1 MKYHAL
7 VPVKSLDEVKSRLAT
22 HLTLQQR
29 QTLVLDMLHHVL
41 QTLRKSELLEQIS
54 VVSPDERVLQ
64 QAQLWGVQ
72 ALVEE
77 QPGHNEALYAA
88 ALREQ
93 RMGITGLLTISAD
106 LPLLHPSD
114 IRTFIAQ
121 AEHYAVVLAASRDK
135 TGTNAILMR
144 PPLILPYLFGPNS
157 LQRYQ
162 QAARNMGVSSIVYS
176 NIGLALDV
184 DTVDDLDD
192 VNELQVLSGEQ
203 YQSWQLASCG
213 SPIS

>member
-7 VPVKSLDEVKSRLAT
+7 VPVKALGEVKSRLAT

-29 QTLVLDMLHHVL
+29 RTLVLDMLHHVI
-41 QTLRKSELLEQIS
+41 QALRQSELLEQIS

-64 QAQLWGVQ
+64 QARLWGVQ

-93 RMGITGLLTISAD
+93 QANITGLLTISAD

-114 IRTFIAQ
+114 IRTFIGQ
-121 AEHYAVVLAASRDK
+121 PEHYSVVLAASRDR

-144 PPLILPYLFGPNS
+144 PPLVLPYLFGPNS

-162 QAARNMGVSSIVYS
+162 QAARNMGVSSIVFS

-184 DTVDDLDD
+184 DTIDDLDD

-203 YQSWQLASCG
+203 SKSWQLVPYG
-213 SPIS
+213 SPL

>member
-7 VPVKSLDEVKSRLAT
+7 VPVKALDEVKSRLAT

-29 QTLVLDMLHHVL
+29 QMLVLDMLHHVI
-41 QTLRKSELLEQIS
+41 QALRQSELLDSIS
-54 VVSPDERVLQ
+54 VVSPDERVLR
-64 QAQLWGVQ
+64 QARLWGVQ
-72 ALVEE
+72 TLVEE

-88 ALREQ
+88 ALREKQ
-93 RMGITGLLTISAD
+93 ADITGLLTISAD
-106 LPLLHPSD
+106 LPLLHPND
-114 IRTFIAQ
+114 IRTFIGQ
-121 AEHYAVVLAASRDK
+121 PEHYSVVLAASRDR

-144 PPLILPYLFGPNS
+144 PPLVLPYLFGPNS

-162 QAARNMGVSSIVYS
+162 QTARNMRVSSIVFN

-184 DTVDDLDD
+184 DTIDDLDD

-203 YQSWQLASCG
+203 SQSWQLASCG
-213 SPIS
+213 SSIS

>member
-29 QTLVLDMLHHVL
+29 RTLVLDMLHHVL
-41 QTLRKSELLEQIS
+41 QALRQSELLEQIS

-64 QAQLWGVQ
+64 QARLWGVQ

-77 QPGHNEALYAA
+77 QPGHNEALAAA

-93 RMGITGLLTISAD
+93 RAGIAGLFTISAD
-106 LPLLHPSD
+106 LPLLHPGD
-114 IRTFIAQ
+114 IRTFIGQ
-121 AEHYAVVLAASRDK
+121 PEHYSVVLAASRDR

-162 QAARNMGVSSIVYS
+162 QAARNRGVSSIVYS
-176 NIGLALDV
+176 NTGLALDV
-184 DTVDDLDD
+184 DTIDDLDD

-203 YQSWQLASCG
+203 SQSWQLVTCG
-213 SPIS
+213 SPI

>member
-1 MKYHAL
+1 MRYHAL

-29 QTLVLDMLHHVL
+29 RTLVLDMLHHVL
-41 QTLRKSELLEQIS
+41 QALHQSELLDQIS

-64 QAQLWGVQ
+64 QTQLWGVQ

-77 QPGHNEALYAA
+77 RPGHNEALYAA

-93 RMGITGLLTISAD
+93 RTDITGLLTISAD
-106 LPLLHPSD
+106 LPLLHPND
-114 IRTFIAQ
+114 IRALIGQ
-121 AEHYAVVLAASRDK
+121 PEHYAVVLASSRDR

-144 PPLILPYLFGPNS
+144 PPLVLPYLFGPNS

-162 QAARNMGVSSIVYS
+162 QMARNMEVSSIVYS
-176 NIGLALDV
+176 NMGLALDV

-192 VNELQVLSGEQ
+192 VNELQILSGGQ
-203 YQSWQLASCG
+203 SQSWQLASCG
-213 SPIS
+213 SPI

>member
-29 QTLVLDMLHHVL
+29 QTLVLDMLHHVI
-41 QTLRKSELLEQIS
+41 QALRQSELLDHIS
-54 VVSPDERVLQ
+54 VVSPDKRVLQ
-64 QAQLWGVQ
+64 QAQLWHVQ

-93 RMGITGLLTISAD
+93 RIGITGLLTISAD

-121 AEHYAVVLAASRDK
+121 AERYSVVLAASRDR

-162 QAARNMGVSSIVYS
+162 QAARNMGVRSIVYG

-203 YQSWQLASCG
+203 HQSWQLASCS
-213 SPIS
+213 SPI

>member
-7 VPVKSLDEVKSRLAT
+7 IPVKSLDEVKSRLAT
-22 HLTLQQR
+22 HLTLPQR

-41 QTLRKSELLEQIS
+41 QTLRQSELLEQIS
-54 VVSPDERVLQ
+54 VVSPDERVLRH
-64 QAQLWGVQ
+64 AHMWGVQ
-72 ALVEE
+72 ALLEE
-77 QPGHNEALYAA
+77 QLGHNEALYAA

-93 RMGITGLLTISAD
+93 RAGISGLLTISAD
-106 LPLLHPSD
+106 LPLLHPGD
-114 IRTFIAQ
+114 IRTLIAQ
-121 AEHYAVVLAASRDK
+121 SEHYSVVLAASRDR

-144 PPLILPYLFGPNS
+144 PPLALPYLFGPNS

-162 QAARNMGVSSIVYS
+162 QTARNMGVSSIVYS

-184 DTVDDLDD
+184 DTIDDLDD

-203 YQSWQLASCG
+203 SQSWQLASCG
-213 SPIS
+213 SPI

>member
-41 QTLRKSELLEQIS
+41 QALRQSELLEHIS
-54 VVSPDERVLQ
+54 VVSPDERVLHH
-64 QAQLWGVQ
+64 ARPWGVQ

-93 RMGITGLLTISAD
+93 QADITGLLTISAD
-106 LPLLHPSD
+106 LPLLHPGD
-114 IRTFIAQ
+114 IRALIAQ
-121 AEHYAVVLAASRDK
+121 SEHYSVVMAASRDR

-144 PPLILPYLFGPNS
+144 PPLVLPYLFGPNS

-162 QAARNMGVSSIVYS
+162 QAARNTGVSSIVYS
-176 NIGLALDV
+176 TIGLGLDV
-184 DTVDDLDD
+184 DTIDDLDD

-203 YQSWQLASCG
+203 SQSWQLASCG
-213 SPIS
+213 SPI

>member
-41 QTLRKSELLEQIS
+41 QALRQSELLDHIS
-54 VVSPDERVLQ
+54 VVSPDRHVLQ
-64 QAQLWGVQ
+64 HARLWGVQ
-72 ALVEE
+72 ALIEE

-88 ALREQ
+88 AMREKNAD
-93 RMGITGLLTISAD
+93 ISGLLTISAD
-106 LPLLHPSD
+106 LPLLHPGD
-114 IRTFIAQ
+114 IRAFIAQ
-121 AEHYAVVLAASRDK
+121 SEKYSVVLAASRDR

-144 PPLILPYLFGPNS
+144 PPLVLPYLFGPNS

-162 QAARNMGVSSIVYS
+162 QAARNTGVSSVVYS

-203 YQSWQLASCG
+203 SQSWQLVSCG
-213 SPIS
+213 SPI

>member
-41 QTLRKSELLEQIS
+41 QTLRQSELLEQIS
-54 VVSPDERVLQ
+54 VVSPDERVLRY
-64 QAQLWGVQ
+64 AHLWGVE
-72 ALVEE
+72 ALTEE

-93 RMGITGLLTISAD
+93 QAGITGLLTISAD
-106 LPLLHPSD
+106 LPLLHPGD
-114 IRTFIAQ
+114 IRALIAQ
-121 AEHYAVVLAASRDK
+121 PESYSVVLAASRDR

-144 PPLILPYLFGPNS
+144 PPLMLPYLFGPNS

-162 QAARNMGVSSIVYS
+162 QTARNMEVRSIVYS

-203 YQSWQLASCG
+203 NQSWQLASCG
-213 SPIS
+213 SPI

>member
-41 QTLRKSELLEQIS
+41 QALRQSELLEHIS
-54 VVSPDERVLQ
+54 VVSPDKRVLQ
-64 QAQLWGVQ
+64 HAHLWGVQ
-72 ALVEE
+72 ALAEE

-93 RMGITGLLTISAD
+93 RAGISGLLTISAD
-106 LPLLHPSD
+106 LPLLHPGD
-114 IRTFIAQ
+114 IRTLIAQ
-121 AEHYAVVLAASRDK
+121 PEHYAVVLAASRDR

-144 PPLILPYLFGPNS
+144 PPLVLPYLFGPNS

-162 QAARNMGVSSIVYS
+162 QAARNTAVSSIVYS
-176 NIGLALDV
+176 NVGLALDV
-184 DTVDDLDD
+184 DTIDDLDD
-192 VNELQVLSGEQ
+192 VNELQVLSGERSQ
-203 YQSWQLASCG
+203 NWQLASCG
-213 SPIS
+213 SPI

>member
-22 HLTLQQR
+22 HLSLQQR

-41 QTLRKSELLEQIS
+41 QALRQSELLDHIA
-54 VVSPDERVLQ
+54 VVSPDERVLRL
-64 QAQLWGVQ
+64 ARLWGVQ
-72 ALVEE
+72 ALNEE
-77 QPGHNEALYAA
+77 QPGHNEALAAA

-93 RMGITGLLTISAD
+93 QASIVGLLTISAD

-114 IRTFIAQ
+114 IRTFIGQ
-121 AEHYAVVLAASRDK
+121 PEHHAVVLAASRDR

-144 PPLILPYLFGPNS
+144 PPLVLPYLFGPNS

-162 QAARNMGVSSIVYS
+162 RAARNAGVRSIVCS
-176 NIGLALDV
+176 TIGLALDV

-203 YQSWQLASCG
+203 HQSWQLASSG
-213 SPIS
+213 SLM

>member
-1 MKYHAL
+1 MTYHAL

-41 QTLRKSELLEQIS
+41 QALRSSELLEQIS
-54 VVSPDERVLQ
+54 VVSPDERVLR
-64 QAQLWGVQ
+64 QAQQWGVQ

-77 QPGHNEALYAA
+77 KPGHNEALYAA

-93 RMGITGLLTISAD
+93 QAAITGLLTISAD

-114 IRTFIAQ
+114 IRTLIAQ
-121 AEHYAVVLAASRDK
+121 SEHYAVVLAASRDR

-144 PPLILPYLFGPNS
+144 PPLVLPYLFGPDS

-162 QAARNMGVSSIVYS
+162 RTARNMEVSSIVYS

-184 DTVDDLDD
+184 DTIDDLDD

-203 YQSWQLASCG
+203 SQGWQLVSCG
-213 SPIS
+213 SPI